1 MRIATGARKGHSA
14 TNLAVIRHIALN
26 LIKQEKTTK
35 VGVKT
40 KRAKA
45 GWDNRYLLKILA
57 LIKPDCPEGMC

>member
-1 MRIATGARKGHSA
+1 MLDVAFDENRNRTRKGHSA
-14 TNLAVIRHIALN
+14 ANLAVIRHLALN

-45 GWDNRYLLKILA
+45 RWDNLYLLKILRS
-57 LIKPDCPEGMC
+57 I